1 MGQFWAGKFDGNLFI
16 IVHSISWSEFCNT
29 IQPNRWVFVIFVST
43 ILTIL
48 SHFQVLTLHHVALIM
63 SLILNVNVKSELW
76 FRSSQII
83 YNFIRHSPSYKFK
96 EDLQHNI
103 TLSPTHRHFEK
114 NNSRTLIST
123 RLLLSEFID
132 FNLNCMHV
140 IYWMRP
146 YKDFLQFKSF

>member
-1 MGQFWAGKFDGNLFI
+1 MQ
-16 IVHSISWSEFCNT
+16 
-29 IQPNRWVFVIFVST
+29 
-43 ILTIL
+43 
-48 SHFQVLTLHHVALIM
+48 
-63 SLILNVNVKSELW
+63 
-76 FRSSQII
+76 
-83 YNFIRHSPSYKFK
+83 FIRHSPSYKFK

-140 IYWMRP
+140 IYVNMSIERHMLCHP
-146 YKDFLQFKSF
+146 SLYSKVLRFVRRHMLCNYFLSLQIQNDYCRNDKIFTCIQLGLKSMNSDKSNLVEIKVLLLFFSK

>member
-16 IVHSISWSEFCNT
+16 IISWSEFCNT

-48 SHFQVLTLHHVALIM
+48 SHFKVLTLHHVALIM

-83 YNFIRHSPSYKFK
+83 CNFIRHSPSYKFK

-114 NNSRTLIST
+114 NNGRNRILWDVTLGCFD
-123 RLLLSEFID
+123 L
-132 FNLNCMHV
+132 
-140 IYWMRP
+140 IYQP
-146 YKDFLQFKSF
+146 